1 MKFTGYMV
9 VIGKVVFVLQQNTL
23 TYSFLQENQ
32 AANTGMR
39 ISGTMKMYLL
49 IPVKV
54 SMVI

>member
-1 MKFTGYMV
+1 MIFTEYTV
-9 VIGKVVFVLQQNTL
+9 VIGRVVFVLQQNTL

-32 AANTGMR
+32 EANTGMR
-39 ISGTMKMYLL
+39 INGTMKMYLL

>member
-1 MKFTGYMV
+1 MIFTEYTV
-9 VIGKVVFVLQQNTL
+9 VIGRVVFVLQQNTL

-39 ISGTMKMYLL
+39 ISGTMKMYLH

>member
-1 MKFTGYMV
+1 MIFTGYTV